1 MQIDETTR
9 MRITQSIRY
18 WMGTILAHT
27 NKIKQVRYTP
37 SNENSHKQYWKQ
49 EDMLIVPQKK
59 ACT

>member
-1 MQIDETTR
+1 
-9 MRITQSIRY
+9 
-18 WMGTILAHT
+18 MGTILAHT